1 MSANIYVGNLPYE
14 ITNESLQKLFE
25 KYGEVVSAKVIN
37 DKRTGRSKG
46 FGFVEMS
53 SDNDAKNAIQGL
65 NSSEVQGRNIKVN
78 IAKPKSY

>member
-14 ITNESLQKLFE
+14 VTNESLQQIFE

-46 FGFVEMS
+46 FGFVEMT
-53 SDNDAKNAIQGL
+53 SDSEAQNAIQGL
-65 NSSEVQGRNIKVN
+65 NNTEVKGRNIKVN